1 MTSSARS
8 GVAVAVAPPDEPA
21 AAAVAASVMPSPP
34 LRRSLTS
41 LPAFFQPALTYSEKA
56 RQHHLAFL
64 LGLYHNAVTLSGLP
78 PVEEARHI
86 YRHALARFTRTGVFH
101 PPDMSGGSPFPHFDS
116 FMLQVRR
123 RRSSASSDQP
133 LDDHL
138 AGRGGAGGRGARRPA
153 RSSAAPL
160 PQAMFMISHHGY
172 DCVSWP
178 APTTPVA
185 RRPWPAGHVHD
196 QPPRLRS
203 HPGLPPRPQPGRR
216 PQRHALRHRRQ
227 PPQLGAHHAQLHH
240 AAAEAAAG
248 GAARQRLCDHVRER
262 QQRRHAT
269 VAAHAAAAAGANRG
283 GWAGAGRCWVRGLRC
298 AGWRPAGPRQAA
310 RAVHSW
316 SAATSTL
323 CVARARHD
331 LLPGLTAACV
341 GATRRYY
348 PPADTLLLPPSNC
361 AAQAPARTP
370 ASCNPQVPHNITA
383 GGSLV
388 RAKGQERIAYLA
400 AVRNAL
406 IQPFYD
412 ECTAPAAP
420 AGAAA
425 ASSAG
430 ADSSNGTTILELAPS
445 VQTACF
451 KPQAFLFVNDVY
463 WCPVRAQHWW
473 QLPAAAVALAGGWC
487 CSTLQCIRASE
498 LPAHVQDLTWDLALL
513 LQDDAVRLL
522 LHDADMTCGLDVV
535 RPRLRQRS
543 CISCMRWQL
552 HCGRP

>member
-1 MTSSARS
+1 
-8 GVAVAVAPPDEPA
+8 
-21 AAAVAASVMPSPP
+21 
-34 LRRSLTS
+34 
-41 LPAFFQPALTYSEKA
+41 
-56 RQHHLAFL
+56 
-64 LGLYHNAVTLSGLP
+64 
-78 PVEEARHI
+78 
-86 YRHALARFTRTGVFH
+86 
-101 PPDMSGGSPFPHFDS
+101 
-116 FMLQVRR
+116 
-123 RRSSASSDQP
+123 
-133 LDDHL
+133 
-138 AGRGGAGGRGARRPA
+138 
-153 RSSAAPL
+153 
-160 PQAMFMISHHGY
+160 MISHHGY
-172 DCVSWP
+172 DRILACP
-178 APTTPVA
+178 
-185 RRPWPAGHVHD
+185 HD
-196 QPPRLRS
+196 PSL
-203 HPGLPPRPQPGRR
+203 
-216 PQRHALRHRRQ
+216 
-227 PPQLGAHHAQLHH
+227 
-240 AAAEAAAG
+240 AAAPNATRFAIAVNLHNSAPIMPSFTMQLLKLLLEVPPGNAFVIMYESGSSDDTQLWLHMLQLLLEPIGVG
-248 GAARQRLCDHVRER
+248 GLAL
-262 QQRRHAT
+262 
-269 VAAHAAAAAGANRG
+269 
-283 GWAGAGRCWVRGLRC
+283 AGAGYGGC
-298 AGWRPAGPRQAA
+298 AAPAGALPAQGRR
-310 RAVHSW
+310 RAPSTPGQQPPAP
-316 SAATSTL
+316 SALPEPVMTSCRVSRRPVL
-323 CVARARHD
+323 GRHGVIT
-331 LLPGLTAACV
+331 PQP
-341 GATRRYY
+341 TRCYY